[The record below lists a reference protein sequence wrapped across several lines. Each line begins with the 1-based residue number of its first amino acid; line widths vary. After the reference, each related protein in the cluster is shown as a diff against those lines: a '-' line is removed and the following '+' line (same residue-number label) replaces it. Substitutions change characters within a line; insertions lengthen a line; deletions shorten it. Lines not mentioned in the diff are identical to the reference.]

1 MPVIQKQSTFKKKN
15 FKEKVNQFRKIV
27 FILLEDP
34 SSSRLAG
41 LIQYI
46 ICFTILLSQVQ
57 ILCDSLFDNNQT
69 YNDLSNDCEIL
80 IFVVFVLEYLFRL
93 STYTVYG
100 YPIKKFLF
108 QHMNLIDLLSIAPL
122 SIISLMYGKTALNGL
137 RILKLFKVIRILKVK
152 RYLKGVDILYKSVA
166 DSISQFYF
174 LIIAFLQITL
184 AYAIVLYY
192 SEHTENDLEIEN
204 AVWLGIVTMTTVGY
218 GDYVPKTII
227 GIITTCI
234 MALMANTVIFSLP
247 VAILNIEFQ
256 ELYGSKK
263 EEEQISMLKKG
274 MRTGRRDS
282 IKNKEFS
289 FFNQRLQIIE
299 QRNKEI
305 QELLNKSNKMAKEL
319 TKDLKR
325 LFLSVNDDADQL
337 LDNLNSPRPTKQN
350 VLLVKANLYDKLI
363 RAKKK
368 IQITSIFRNLKQDS
382 DQELNESPLNQ
393 TVSGQIN
400 KQKSFF
406 RMMSDRKQN
415 KRKIGIKSHSSENI
429 NQLIVLR
436 NEEYGELPFD
446 FLNEVLLQ
454 IHDDMFLDVDEH
466 PTNQQK
472 QSIIIP
478 DSSEIINREPSFRIN
493 SLYGFDS
500 PMNKL
505 NQTNCGSSNQ
515 QRRKISDFASL
526 FDKKTVINLKSTS
539 IRPFSSND
547 CGLRSITEISKAKKK
562 NSYTKQQIDEMHQ
575 RTKPKTP
582 HQFVNSN
589 NNLKDLDS
597 GKNKDEFRQKYS
609 RASIVEL
616 YSPHQYLNIQ
626 EQCSCLE
633 CQNFN
638 IEQNY

>member
-1 MPVIQKQSTFKKKN
+1 MYVHQKEIGFEKKN
-15 FKEKVNQFRKIV
+15 LKEQLNQFRKIL

-41 LIQYI
+41 LIQFI

-57 ILCDSLFDNNQT
+57 VICDSLFDNN
-69 YNDLSNDCEIL
+69 NCEIL
-80 IFVVFVLEYLFRL
+80 IFVVFALEYLLRL

-100 YPIKKFLF
+100 YPIKKFLL
-108 QHMNLIDLLSIAPL
+108 QHMNIIDLLSIAPL
-122 SIISLMYGKTALNGL
+122 GIISLIYGKTALNGF
-137 RILKLFKVIRILKVK
+137 RILKMFKVIRILKVK
-152 RYLKGVDILYKSVA
+152 RYLKGVDILYKSVS
-166 DSISQFYF
+166 DCISQFYF

-192 SEHTENDLEIEN
+192 SEHTENDLEIQN

-218 GDYVPKTII
+218 GDYVPKSII
-227 GIITTCI
+227 GIIITCI

-263 EEEQISMLKKG
+263 EAEQISLLKKG
-274 MRTGRRDS
+274 MRSGRRDS

-337 LDNLNSPRPTKQN
+337 LDNLNSPRLTKQN

-368 IQITSIFRNLKQDS
+368 IQITNIFRNLIQDS
-382 DQELNESPLNQ
+382 DQEKNESPLNQ
-393 TVSGQIN
+393 TVSGQIS

-406 RMMSDRKQN
+406 RMMSERNKN
-415 KRKIGIKSHSSENI
+415 KRKIGIKSHSCDNI
-429 NQLIVLR
+429 NQLIILK

-446 FLNEVLLQ
+446 FLNEVVLQ
-454 IHDDMFLDVDEH
+454 IHNDLLYDIDEH
-466 PTNQQK
+466 PINLQK
-472 QSIIIP
+472 HSIIIP
-478 DSSEIINREPSFRIN
+478 ESSEIINREPSFRIS
-493 SLYGFDS
+493 SLFGFDS

-505 NQTNCGSSNQ
+505 NQTNCASPNQ
-515 QRRKISDFASL
+515 IRRKISDFTSL
-526 FDKKTVINLKSTS
+526 VDKKQIINLKSTYIS
-539 IRPFSSND
+539 PLVLHESGF
-547 CGLRSITEISKAKKK
+547 RSITEMSKSKKK
-562 NSYTKQQIDEMHQ
+562 NSYTKQEIDEIHQ
-575 RTKPKTP
+575 KTKPRIP
-582 HQFVNSN
+582 HQFVNYN
-589 NNLKDLDS
+589 NNLKDLDN
-597 GKNKDEFRQKYS
+597 GLKKNEFQQKYS
-609 RASIVEL
+609 RASIVDL
-616 YSPHQYLNIQ
+616 YSPHQIYLNIQ
-626 EQCSCLE
+626 DQCSCIE
-633 CQNFN
+633 CQKL
-638 IEQNY
+638 QY

>member
-1 MPVIQKQSTFKKKN
+1 MHVLKKQSTFKKKN
-15 FKEKVNQFRKIV
+15 FQEKVNQVRKIV
-27 FILLEDP
+27 FVLLEEP

-41 LIQYI
+41 FIQFI

-57 ILCDSLFDNNQT
+57 ILCDSLLDNNQT

-80 IFVVFVLEYLFRL
+80 IFFVFVLEYVFRL

-100 YPIKKFLF
+100 YPLKNFLF
-108 QHMNLIDLLSIAPL
+108 QHMNIIAPL
-122 SIISLMYGKTALNGL
+122 SIISLVYGKTALNGF

-192 SEHTENDLEIEN
+192 SEHNTENDLEIQN

-218 GDYVPKTII
+218 GDYVPKSII
-227 GIITTCI
+227 GIIVTCI

-263 EEEQISMLKKG
+263 EEEQISLLKKG
-274 MRTGRRDS
+274 MRSGRRDS

-299 QRNKEI
+299 QRNTEI
-305 QELLNKSNKMAKEL
+305 QQLLNKSNKMAKDL

-337 LDNLNSPRPTKQN
+337 LDNLNSPRLTKQN
-350 VLLVKANLYDKLI
+350 VLLVKANLYDKLM

-368 IQITSIFRNLKQDS
+368 IQITNIFRNFKYDS
-382 DQELNESPLNQ
+382 DQEVNESPLNQ
-393 TVSGQIN
+393 TVTGQIT

-406 RMMSDRKQN
+406 RMMSDRKKN
-415 KRKIGIKSHSSENI
+415 KRKIGIKSHSQENI
-429 NQLIVLR
+429 NQLIILR
-436 NEEYGELPFD
+436 NEEFGELPFD

-454 IHDDMFLDVDEH
+454 IHDDMLENIDEH
-466 PTNQQK
+466 PINQQK
-472 QSIIIP
+472 QSIILP
-478 DSSEIINREPSFRIN
+478 ESSEIIFREPSFRIN
-493 SLYGFDS
+493 SLFGFDS
-500 PMNKL
+500 PMNKV
-505 NQTNCGSSNQ
+505 NQTNYGSSNLQ
-515 QRRKISDFASL
+515 KRKISDFTGHI
-526 FDKKTVINLKSTS
+526 DKKTIINLKSTS
-539 IRPFSSND
+539 NHPFFTNE
-547 CGLRSITEISKAKKK
+547 CGMRSITEISKSKKQ
-562 NSYTKQQIDEMHQ
+562 NSYTNQQIDEMNQ
-575 RTKPKTP
+575 KTKPKMP
-582 HQFVNSN
+582 HQFINYN
-589 NNLKDLDS
+589 NNLKDIDI
-597 GKNKDEFRQKYS
+597 GKNKDESRKKNF
-609 RASIVEL
+609 RASIVDL
-616 YSPHQYLNIQ
+616 YSPHQTYLNMQ
-626 EQCSCLE
+626 DQCSCIQ
-633 CQNFN
+633 CQNLN